1 MADSLKRYAG
11 PIVAALLILAVGG
24 AMLVGWQRYNRDYVV
39 SVEDDGSAV
48 TKIIAMGFI
57 LDRTS
62 YLKDGWNVMD
72 FAVVVVSI
80 ISAMPGMGEGVSSL
94 RVIRV
99 LRPLRAMSILPGMRV
114 LIGTMIGA
122 IPMIANVMLFCVF
135 FFTVFGILGMNLYMG
150 VLRNRCFTVVT
161 ESSCADH
168 ADHESNAFCREIIPN
183 FGEDLNVTAA
193 VLLTDDEEQTCTN
206 TSMSWPGY
214 LCPEGMMCLKAFN
227 PNRGIT
233 HFDNIA
239 HSWLT
244 IFQCIT
250 LEGWTPLMYHAMD
263 AVTGWSVIYFVLLV
277 FTGGFFLLNLALAV
291 ITEVYD
297 EESTEARDAMDE
309 EEDAEDAEEERK
321 LLIKKAAREKRHE
334 LGLYS
339 DSEDDTDDDEDGSKR
354 MRKEARRALQ
364 EEERR
369 KAENATLAGRIRRF
383 FRKIIDSRW
392 FNPLFVVLILINTL
406 VLAMEYDGMPKD
418 YEDTLATINLVL
430 TIAFIV
436 EMVFKVLGLGPKKY
450 VQDNFNIFDA
460 LVVFMSIVELAM
472 ANSGSLSALRSFR
485 ILRVLKL
492 VRSWKK
498 LQNFLYTIYLTLISL
513 GEFSF
518 VVILTVFIFA
528 LLGMQ
533 MFGGKMCGLDDG
545 EIPRH
550 NFDTL
555 LWALVTVFQVLTGE
569 DWNAVMYDGMKV
581 GGSWSALYFVL
592 LLIIGQFLVLNLF
605 VAILLTNFG
614 EHEVS
619 DEMQDARLLLDNVKF
634 FSTYMSKETGKAELS
649 PAERAERRFWANLPD
664 KTLKPRAFAK
674 WLKLATKVK
683 AKLEEEQRKKEEEAA
698 ELVRRENALRAARKE
713 AEEQNKKDLEA
724 KGYGQ
729 VREGSLISCFNC
741 APQPGGAPKPLWKF
755 EGRSLGLFSVN
766 NYVRRWCFGV
776 VDDKKFDTVIMFF
789 IILSS
794 LTMAFESPK
803 VLESSTA
810 DTLEIIDWVFTII
823 FALEMVMKLIA
834 FGAVGSDFRKKGLF
848 CDDGAY
854 IRDPWNCMD
863 GFIVGISIIAKALSS
878 GGLEW
883 VRALRTMR
891 VLRPLRVISRV
902 PELKVVVNAL
912 FRSLPGLGNVFL
924 VSLLFW
930 LIFGILGMQL
940 FMGSFAKCYYYDD
953 SGALMDDDD
962 IEAKSAC
969 IDGWHNVTGI
979 SRAWDA
985 ITASCNDGSISTEGL
1000 CVSTYSTSEYRLRSW
1015 RSQDMNFD
1023 NVFNAM
1029 QTLFEM
1035 STTEGWTAVMYM
1047 GVDSRSPD
1055 MAPKRDNNP
1064 PIAFFFLA
1072 FMIVANFF
1080 ILNLFIG
1087 IILDNFAQISE
1098 ESGDGG
1104 SATMTKEQKLWVQRK
1119 TQLLGE
1125 QVKKDYPTDPTR
1137 NAVYKFVEKEPFE
1150 YFIMFVILLNAV
1162 MMACEYYD
1170 QPDSWTNALEIMG
1183 ERNKGKLSTS

>member
-1 MADSLKRYAG
+1 M
-11 PIVAALLILAVGG
+11 
-24 AMLVGWQRYNRDYVV
+24 
-39 SVEDDGSAV
+39 
-48 TKIIAMGFI
+48 
-57 LDRTS
+57 
-62 YLKDGWNVMD
+62 
-72 FAVVVVSI
+72 
-80 ISAMPGMGEGVSSL
+80 
-94 RVIRV
+94 
-99 LRPLRAMSILPGMRV
+99 
-114 LIGTMIGA
+114 
-122 IPMIANVMLFCVF
+122 
-135 FFTVFGILGMNLYMG
+135 
-150 VLRNRCFTVVT
+150 
-161 ESSCADH
+161 
-168 ADHESNAFCREIIPN
+168 
-183 FGEDLNVTAA
+183 
-193 VLLTDDEEQTCTN
+193 
-206 TSMSWPGY
+206 
-214 LCPEGMMCLKAFN
+214 
-227 PNRGIT
+227 
-233 HFDNIA
+233 
-239 HSWLT
+239 
-244 IFQCIT
+244 
-250 LEGWTPLMYHAMD
+250 
-263 AVTGWSVIYFVLLV
+263 
-277 FTGGFFLLNLALAV
+277 
-291 ITEVYD
+291 
-297 EESTEARDAMDE
+297 
-309 EEDAEDAEEERK
+309 
-321 LLIKKAAREKRHE
+321 
-334 LGLYS
+334 
-339 DSEDDTDDDEDGSKR
+339 
-354 MRKEARRALQ
+354 
-364 EEERR
+364 
-369 KAENATLAGRIRRF
+369 
-383 FRKIIDSRW
+383 
-392 FNPLFVVLILINTL
+392 
-406 VLAMEYDGMPKD
+406 
-418 YEDTLATINLVL
+418 
-430 TIAFIV
+430 
-436 EMVFKVLGLGPKKY
+436 
-450 VQDNFNIFDA
+450 
-460 LVVFMSIVELAM
+460 
-472 ANSGSLSALRSFR
+472 
-485 ILRVLKL
+485 
-492 VRSWKK
+492 
-498 LQNFLYTIYLTLISL
+498 
-513 GEFSF
+513 
-518 VVILTVFIFA
+518 
-528 LLGMQ
+528 
-533 MFGGKMCGLDDG
+533 
-545 EIPRH
+545 
-550 NFDTL
+550 
-555 LWALVTVFQVLTGE
+555 
-569 DWNAVMYDGMKV
+569 
-581 GGSWSALYFVL
+581 
-592 LLIIGQFLVLNLF
+592 
-605 VAILLTNFG
+605 
-614 EHEVS
+614 
-619 DEMQDARLLLDNVKF
+619 
-634 FSTYMSKETGKAELS
+634 
-649 PAERAERRFWANLPD
+649 
-664 KTLKPRAFAK
+664 FAK

-698 ELVRRENALRAARKE
+698 ELARRENALRAARKE

-854 IRDPWNCMD
+854 IRDPWNFMD
-863 GFIVGISIIAKALSS
+863 GFIVGISIIAKFLSS

-953 SGALMDDDD
+953 SGALTDDDD

-985 ITASCNDGSISTEGL
+985 IKASCNDGSISTEGL

-1183 ERNKGKLSTS
+1183 YIFGAIFIGEAALKLYAMNPYVYFADRWNCFDFFCVFITVLGWGLGGSGSASVLRVLRLARIFRLIRKLKGLRMLFNTLLISVPGLINIGSLLFLLCFVFAILGMNLFGKVKFGENLNEHANFRNFGQSLLLLLRMVTGEAWNSVMYDCMITPATSGCDDSSDCAIGECCGSQGAPAYFIAFVVLGTFVTLNLLIAVVVDNFSNQKREEEGEDVTDDNIKEFEVAWRRLDPEVTGYIPLSEVINLIKETPPPMGTYGTNITRMGMIRFMKNLNLQTGDSEFLQYQDALSAFTTRAMGIHVNDLSEETKDEVKQSLSFKGKMSMESLGSAEALRGHVDGASDGRGIAVVNGRSRSSLKPGLSIVKERL